1 MFSKKKKH
9 INEEQIIFL
18 AKKDRKNFNILYTKY
33 YEKIFLFILRRY
45 SDEDVA
51 ADITQQTFVKAM
63 INLEKFEFRGL
74 PFSSWLYRISLNEL
88 NLYFRETKK
97 RRSVSLNEN
106 ELHAFNNEQIDKEE
120 EIKEIPMEHL
130 ITALNVL
137 TDGEVT
143 LLEMK
148 YFEKRS
154 HREISEI
161 LGISESN
168 AKVKLHRIIKKMRKA
183 MV

>member
-1 MFSKKKKH
+1 MFKKKKKN
-9 INEEQIIFL
+9 ISEEQIIFL

-33 YEKIFLFILRRY
+33 YERIFLFILRRC

-97 RRSVSLNEN
+97 RRSVSLDEN
-106 ELHAFNNEQIDKEE
+106 GLDNFNAEHPDDEDAE
-120 EIKEIPMEHL
+120 EIPMEHL

-148 YFEKRS
+148 YFEKRG

-183 MV
+183 MA

>member
-1 MFSKKKKH
+1 MFKKKRKH
-9 INEEQIIFL
+9 ISEEQIIFL

-33 YEKIFLFILRRY
+33 YERIFLFILRRC
-45 SDEDVA
+45 SDENVA

-97 RRSVSLNEN
+97 RRSVSLDEK
-106 ELHAFNNEQIDKEE
+106 ELDILNAEQTDNE

-130 ITALNVL
+130 IQALNVL
-137 TDGEVT
+137 SEGEVT

-161 LGISESN
+161 LGITESN

-183 MV
+183 MA